1 MTAPRLL
8 IVEDDAEIA
17 EFLAAGLTAEGYGV
31 TVRSDGSN
39 LLAHVR
45 EGVFAVVI
53 LDRMLPD
60 AEGAELCRQ
69 LRAEGEDIM
78 VLMLTAKD
86 ALDDKLSGFRAGA
99 DDYMTKPFA
108 FEELLAR
115 IEVLLRRGGNG
126 PTVREEMVVADLRV
140 DTVLKTAQRGGRE
153 LNLTATEFALLGYFM
168 KNANRVVSREEILR
182 AVWDY
187 DFDPHTNIVEVYIA
201 YLRKKLDRAGPAGA
215 IKTVRGFG
223 YTLTVDDSA
232 SSLS

>member
-17 EFLAAGLTAEGYGV
+17 EFLAAGLTAEGYEV

-45 EGVFAVVI
+45 DGVFAVVI

-140 DTVLKTAQRGGRE
+140 DTVLKTAQRGGCE

-223 YTLTVDDSA
+223 YTLNVDDSA